1 MRLFKSV
8 LTGSEVVISRI
19 LIFIPRKYAMAEHN
33 AWHPSK
39 QTNKLI
45 ETKRAQN
52 CLTSITRSIVGK
64 EQRRSGGMRA
74 CETLAVFTITRVPAG
89 WPGFTQ
95 RSPVLRSLGLGSF

>member
-1 MRLFKSV
+1 MRGV
-8 LTGSEVVISRI
+8 
-19 LIFIPRKYAMAEHN
+19 
-33 AWHPSK
+33 
-39 QTNKLI
+39 NKETCKHI
-45 ETKRAQN
+45 ETRRAQN
-52 CLTSITRSIVGK
+52 CPTSITCAIVGR